1 MMSRVMGLETKTVE
15 IVKNTGVTF
24 KDVAG
29 IDEAK
34 QEIMEFI
41 DFLKNGE
48 KYAALG
54 AKLPKVSP
62 VSPILKHRELFYRVL
77 QVLERLY

>member
-1 MMSRVMGLETKTVE
+1 M
-15 IVKNTGVTF
+15 IVDVQVTF

-34 QEIMEFI
+34 TEIMEFI
-41 DFLKNGE
+41 DFLKNSD

-54 AKLPKVSP
+54 AKLPKVWYS
-62 VSPILKHRELFYRVL
+62 F
-77 QVLERLY
+77 